1 MGTHK
6 NVTKTYP
13 STRDLSTHWYVALG
27 RRIIPNFINIVG
39 CDNSVTIPAD
49 FSLMVVVT
57 NLLFLSIS
65 PLLIVSSL
73 PGSLGRSKS
82 QGHAFLSFLMSSL
95 ALYPRSFSLVLSLTH
110 THIRNAYSSL
120 LVYEESCQSRR
131 VRRLGNE
138 KFMVTFNQRE
148 SKFEKS
154 SRNLKNFEFKFLTLV
169 LESKYTQRS
178 FRLRVNT

>member
-6 NVTKTYP
+6 NVTYP

-49 FSLMVVVT
+49 FNLMVVVT

-95 ALYPRSFSLVLSLTH
+95 ALYPRAFSLSLSLSHTH
-110 THIRNAYSSL
+110 THTQRLL

-138 KFMVTFNQRE
+138 KFMVIFNQRH

-154 SRNLKNFEFKFLTLV
+154 SRNFKNF
-169 LESKYTQRS
+169 
-178 FRLRVNT
+178 